1 LLSLGIDFASR
12 HSAAVLMGEDKDIL
26 CSWVIDAGPAAK
38 PMHVWD
44 HQEPLSQ
51 FVTSLEG
58 TLESL
63 ENPPLSVVVED
74 LSTFMAVS
82 GPALRLQGSL
92 LTYLYTSTKI
102 PKPRVIL
109 PSVWQNHYKF
119 KKKTK
124 KTPAPTTK
132 AQAKAL
138 CIELGYDFQVVGKA
152 KVDLYDAALIA
163 RWDIETR
170 ENKDEQQ

>member
-1 LLSLGIDFASR
+1 MLSLGVDFASR
-12 HSAAVLMGEDKDIL
+12 HSAAVLMGPDKDIL
-26 CSWVIDAGPAAK
+26 TSWVIDAGTQAEK
-38 PMHVWD
+38 FHVWD
-44 HQEPLSQ
+44 HQDPLYR
-51 FVTSLEG
+51 FVRSVED
-58 TLESL
+58 TLEFL

-92 LTYLYTSTKI
+92 LTYLYSSTKF

-109 PSVWQNHYKF
+109 PSVWQNYYKF

-138 CIELGYDFQVVGKA
+138 CQELGYEFQVVGKA

-170 ENKDEQQ
+170 DSNE

>member
-1 LLSLGIDFASR
+1 
-12 HSAAVLMGEDKDIL
+12 MGPDKDIL
-26 CSWVIDAGPAAK
+26 TSWVIDAGVQSK
-38 PMHVWD
+38 PLQVWD
-44 HQEPLSQ
+44 HQDPLAQ
-51 FVTSLEG
+51 FVKSVG
-58 TLESL
+58 FTLDDL
-63 ENPPLSVVVED
+63 GNPPLSLVVED

-92 LTYLYTSTKI
+92 MSYLYSAQRF
-102 PKPRVIL
+102 PRPRVIL
-109 PSVWQNHYKF
+109 PSVWQNYYKF

-138 CIELGYDFQVVGKA
+138 CLELGYDFQVVGKA

-170 ENKDEQQ
+170 ESGND

>member
-1 LLSLGIDFASR
+1 MLSLGVDFASR

-26 CSWVIDAGPAAK
+26 CSWVLDAGSASK
-38 PMHVWD
+38 PFHVWD
-44 HQEPLSQ
+44 HQDPIEKFIRS
-51 FVTSLEG
+51 VEG
-58 TLESL
+58 TLDSL
-63 ENPPLSVVVED
+63 DNPPLSVVVED

-92 LTYLYTSTKI
+92 LTHLYTSKRF

-109 PSVWQNHYKF
+109 PSVWQNYYKF
-119 KKKTK
+119 QKKTK

-138 CIELGYDFQVVGKA
+138 CIELGYNFQVVGKA

-170 ENKDEQQ
+170 ENGDD